1 MTNAIVALG
10 TDGMRRGS
18 PEQLLAQ
25 AQQRMRRIHSQLYV
39 LITRAVAG
47 TLPTPRAKRPGPDP
61 ETLPPERPE
70 GRTPKPRAKSQWPRA
85 FGWALRLTSG
95 SAAAQVTRMGWLI
108 ETDEEMQRFYAAAPQ
123 IAQPIRSLYW
133 IMGQTL
139 PPALRKPEVMVPAP
153 PGYVDKTYKR
163 KDGGIVFTRH
173 ALLVMAGWR
182 APGPP
187 SRRKPRK
194 PSAAVLARREQRRQF
209 REARASVIAWE
220 EEKLKRGGRPRPQS
234 LVLGI

>member
-1 MTNAIVALG
+1 MK
-10 TDGMRRGS
+10 
-18 PEQLLAQ
+18 LAGGG
-25 AQQRMRRIHSQLYV
+25 ACMDA
-39 LITRAVAG
+39 TRV
-47 TLPTPRAKRPGPDP
+47 
-61 ETLPPERPE
+61 
-70 GRTPKPRAKSQWPRA
+70 
-85 FGWALRLTSG
+85 
-95 SAAAQVTRMGWLI
+95 GWLI
-108 ETDEEMQRFYAAAPQ
+108 DNDEEMRRLFAAAPQ
-123 IAQPIRSLYW
+123 IARPIRSLYW
-133 IMGQTL
+133 MMAQTL

-163 KDGGIVFTRH
+163 QDGGIVFTRH

-187 SRRKPRK
+187 PRRKARK

-220 EEKLKRGGRPRPQS
+220 EEKLSRGGRPRPKS